1 MEIDTDTVILLTSSE
16 DGEALSDDKKKK
28 TAEHSDFHGLEC
40 LKDIIE
46 ARACMRRK
54 KRKKKNKK
62 NCSKNLEFQARNKV
76 RVDAATEEQQS
87 GQAKAVEIKEVIETE
102 SVVVPGN
109 AEEMLADLSE
119 VVKTTIVPEAE
130 SDTISRHNSH
140 QKIFKQALHKM
151 TITPTLEDTLSPTR
165 KEETK
170 SPNEIVSSPI
180 LEVSPLQEKASSKQI
195 IPSTITTFEPLME
208 AGGLQT
214 TISGRET
221 SKRSR
226 LIFPQIRMR
235 PMAPTPLNAVPS
247 NTTGSSISAQNS
259 SNVQIVVSRNL
270 LAELSSR
277 VKTLN
282 SQLNNESCTSSLV
295 LGSDP
300 FQQQRKIMAA
310 FLNMSLE
317 DIYHANAFDNVER
330 TALTLIQHTSN
341 PLEKST
347 LEDLISRLAQFKE
360 NVPDAITLAE
370 AATVRRTSVL
380 EKTKILDTILDQN
393 QEQLRSLEAEFSKL
407 EEAAAEVDVQIQLL
421 ITKKEE
427 LLLQRNSVALKLEKT
442 NQEASRALGE
452 WRSLEEENKEAN
464 DNCLRANQMLVQFNG
479 VWKQFG
485 KYFGL

>member
-109 AEEMLADLSE
+109 A
-119 VVKTTIVPEAE
+119 
-130 SDTISRHNSH
+130 
-140 QKIFKQALHKM
+140 KQALHKM